1 MLTPDDYAQLA
12 LAMTVFSFGQV
23 AVFGGVNQ
31 AITRLYS
38 LASSRGELAAYRH
51 CLRKRY
57 AHACA
62 VWGAAVCALAAG
74 LGASGRPEWAGL
86 LLAVLPY
93 SVLNGRLS
101 ALMALGNGARARR
114 VVTLHQVADAALKIG
129 LVCLVAHLAVVS
141 VALLFVAYGVATA
154 LVLVSM
160 AFWLGPV
167 QPASATAPKGD
178 EIDAI
183 FGRFSGPIFLWS
195 PFVWG
200 VLVADRWA
208 LQAFEGAYVVGLYA
222 VAAQMTLGPVR
233 IGMSAVLRYLAPRLF
248 DGLQAGDRAAGKAVG
263 QAMALV
269 LVLTGLGWTVAF
281 LFHASIFRILVA
293 PEYAAASVFL
303 PWLVLAAGLSAA
315 VELVTLNVLGAMNTA
330 ALVRPRVATASLG
343 IVLVYFGAWQFGVAG
358 VIAAQIAH
366 SGLFLAWTF
375 FRIANQGRCRT

>member
-38 LASSRGELAAYRH
+38 LASSRGELTAYRQ

-57 AHACA
+57 ARTCV
-62 VWGAAVCALAAG
+62 VWGVAVCTMAAG
-74 LGASGRPEWAGL
+74 LIASGRPEWAGL

-114 VVTLHQVADAALKIG
+114 LVTVHQVADAVLKIG

-154 LVLVSM
+154 LVLTSM

-167 QPASATAPKGD
+167 QPASKSARGND

-183 FGRFSGPIFLWS
+183 FDRFSGPIFIWS

-248 DGLQAGDRAAGKAVG
+248 DGLQAGDRAAAKAVG

-269 LVLTGLGWTVAF
+269 LLLTGLGWAMAF
-281 LFHASIFRILVA
+281 LFHSAIFQILVA
-293 PEYAAASVFL
+293 PKYAAASVYL

-315 VELVTLNVLGAMNTA
+315 VELVTLKVLGSMDTA

-343 IVLVYFGAWQFGVAG
+343 ILLVFLGAWHFGVSG

-366 SGLFLAWTF
+366 SGLFLSWTCI
-375 FRIANQGRCRT
+375 RIANQGRCRT